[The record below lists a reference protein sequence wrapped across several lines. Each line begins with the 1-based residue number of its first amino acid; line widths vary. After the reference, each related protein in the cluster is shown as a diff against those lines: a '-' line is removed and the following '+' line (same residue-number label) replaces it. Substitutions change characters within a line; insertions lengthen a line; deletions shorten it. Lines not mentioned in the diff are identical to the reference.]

1 MWASL
6 MGRTKKWLSRSHK
19 WLRPIEHKPNSPLT
33 SRASEHVVARAHR
46 ATKILKAEETQTC
59 LESNNHTMAAPAIEW
74 ILRAEKDGGGSELL
88 QAQTRSDQDQRLPN
102 QAGQAGDPRSEKLIV
117 GTLIT
122 RPSAP
127 GGIDNPM
134 ENLAVRVAGLGC
146 SKLLLESAWKG
157 QVEGDQDHFSIETEG
172 RSPRRDCILTF

>member
-1 MWASL
+1 MAGRLFNGLLLTQAPKNQIAKKSHGFSTMEVRLYTGDDSAGGNIAQSL
-6 MGRTKKWLSRSHK
+6 R
-19 WLRPIEHKPNSPLT
+19 
-33 SRASEHVVARAHR
+33 V
-46 ATKILKAEETQTC
+46 
-59 LESNNHTMAAPAIEW
+59 ES
-74 ILRAEKDGGGSELL
+74 LFG
-88 QAQTRSDQDQRLPN
+88 
-102 QAGQAGDPRSEKLIV
+102 V

-146 SKLLLESAWKG
+146 SKLLLESSWK
-157 QVEGDQDHFSIETEG
+157 GDQDHFSIETDG

>member
-19 WLRPIEHKPNSPLT
+19 WLRPIEHKPNSPPI

-74 ILRAEKDGGGSELL
+74 ILRVEKDGGGSELL
-88 QAQTRSDQDQRLPN
+88 QARTWSHQDQRLPN
-102 QAGQAGDPRSEKLIV
+102 QAVPISFNR
-117 GTLIT
+117 
-122 RPSAP
+122 
-127 GGIDNPM
+127 
-134 ENLAVRVAGLGC
+134 
-146 SKLLLESAWKG
+146 LLEQSSVVG
-157 QVEGDQDHFSIETEG
+157 CFHFHVHFAMNLPAFSFLVHLYLSTVW
-172 RSPRRDCILTF
+172 SQKPKL

>member
-117 GTLIT
+117 KIIVCA
-122 RPSAP
+122 SAY
-127 GGIDNPM
+127 
-134 ENLAVRVAGLGC
+134 C
-146 SKLLLESAWKG
+146 
-157 QVEGDQDHFSIETEG
+157 
-172 RSPRRDCILTF
+172 